1 MRRRRLN
8 SGKIRLCAAA
18 LLSVGGLLY
27 SGGLFA
33 ADIQSVE
40 FETREE
46 RYIAKIRVRLAVPQP
61 AAFAVMQDYANLTR
75 INPAVLEAKV
85 LELMPGTTRLH
96 TRVKLCVLLVCKEI
110 KQVQD
115 MRTFGFGEMN
125 ARVLPDQSDLEY
137 GYAYWQFRDC
147 AGETCLLFRAEIDP
161 KFWVP
166 PVIGSWAIQRV
177 LRQEALMTSE
187 GIEQAVRDGL

>member
-1 MRRRRLN
+1 MRLY
-8 SGKIRLCAAA
+8 AA
-18 LLSVGGLLY
+18 LLSLGVTLH
-27 SGGLFA
+27 SGVLIA
-33 ADIQSVE
+33 ADLQSVE
-40 FETREE
+40 FEQKEE
-46 RYIAKIRVRLAVPQP
+46 RYIAKIQVRLAAPQP
-61 AAFAVMQDYANLTR
+61 QAFAVMQDFSNLQKL
-75 INPAVLEAKV
+75 NSAVQEAKV

-96 TRVKLCVLLVCKEI
+96 TRVRLCVLLLCKEI

-125 ARVLPDQSDLEY
+125 ARVIPDQSDLAY
-137 GYAYWQFRDC
+137 GYAYWRFSDC

-166 PVIGSWAIQRV
+166 PLIGPWAIKQT
-177 LRQEALMTSE
+177 LRKEALITSE